1 MCLSELQEIATLK
14 GFTHHFSAAGNH
26 VTCDGK
32 EVSYSANDLTI
43 IDSRS
48 VDSGTDPG
56 DDATLYMI
64 EACDG
69 TRGTL
74 IVPSSFYTEHE
85 KAELIDH
92 LRSQQRES
100 KSGNP

>member
-1 MCLSELQEIATLK
+1 MTLSELQEIATLK
-14 GFTHHFSAAGNH
+14 GFTHHFNAHGNH

-32 EVSYSANDLTI
+32 DMNYPAEDLTI

-48 VDSGTDPG
+48 VDQGTDPG

-64 EACDG
+64 EARDG

-74 IVPSSFYTEHE
+74 IVPSSFYTDHD
-85 KAELIDH
+85 KAELVDH
-92 LRSQQRES
+92 LQRQ
-100 KSGNP
+100 KR

>member
-1 MCLSELQEIATLK
+1 MNLSELQEIATLK
-14 GFTHHFSAAGNH
+14 GFTHHFSATGNH
-26 VTCDGK
+26 ITCDGK
-32 EVSYSANDLTI
+32 EVSYYAEDLTI

-64 EACDG
+64 EAREG
-69 TRGTL
+69 TRGIMIFPCSL
-74 IVPSSFYTEHE
+74 YTDHD

-92 LRSQQRES
+92 LRNQQR
-100 KSGNP
+100 

>member
-1 MCLSELQEIATLK
+1 MNLSELQEIATLK

-32 EVSYSANDLTI
+32 EVSYSDNDLTI